1 MKLPVSWLADYV
13 DFDLSPEELAEK
25 LTSSGTEVE
34 SIDVVGGDY
43 EGIVVGEVLR
53 IDPHP
58 SADRLQLCLVS
69 DGSRELPVV
78 CGASNFEI
86 GDKAPFAGVG
96 VELPGGMKIR
106 KARIRGEESEG
117 MLCAED
123 ELGLSDDHAGI
134 MLLPRDIETG
144 TPFAEV
150 IGPPETVLNME
161 VTWNRADCL
170 SIIGMARELAALL
183 GTGLKIPTP
192 ELDESGA
199 HAADGIAVTIEAE
212 DLCPR
217 YTARLLNNVQLA
229 PSPLWMQR
237 RLALCG
243 VRPINNI
250 VDVTNY
256 VMLECGHPLHAFDYS
271 LVEDQKIIVR
281 CAAGGESMATLDGQD
296 RPITGETL
304 LIADARRP
312 VAIAGVMG
320 GAGSEIGE
328 NTSSVLLESASFDP
342 ASIRRTSSQLG
353 LSTESSHR
361 FERGV
366 DPDGVEWASDRAA
379 SLMAQLGGADVA
391 AGIVDVYPGRPVE
404 RKVTVRFDSTRR
416 LLGVDIPN
424 DDMVDILN
432 SLCLTVIDRDE
443 LSCTVLVPTFR
454 RDIEIEADLIEE
466 IARMHGVEQIS
477 ESVPASC
484 VVPGASDMPF
494 QMAKACR
501 ADLVGLG
508 LSETMNYSFVS
519 AQLLDLCGKDDRDS
533 RVVLPNPVSA
543 EHAVMRNSLVPQMV
557 ETLGRNLS
565 RQIHETAF
573 FEMGKVFLK
582 KQSGEIYEED
592 RLCMGFMG
600 PLGRTCLD
608 KRRPV
613 EKEEPFLWL
622 KGALEALILAKG
634 QGEVQFRS
642 VEHPY
647 YETGSSVSISICGRD
662 AGFMG
667 LLRQDIRKKW
677 RMQTPVAV
685 GELALDKVMSAR
697 NVAPELTEISM
708 YPSISRDVAMVVP
721 ESATH
726 ENIVRIMRDS
736 APVELTAVELF
747 DIFRTEGLGQGKK
760 SLAYSLEFRSLDR
773 NLTDEDANK
782 YHETIKTALK
792 KELGAEIRDS

>member
-1 MKLPVSWLADYV
+1 MKLPVSWLAYYV
-13 DFDLSPEELAEK
+13 DFDLSPEEVAEK
-25 LTSSGTEVE
+25 LTFSGTEVE
-34 SIDVVGGDY
+34 SIDVIGGDY
-43 EGIVVGEVLR
+43 KGIVVGEILR

-78 CGASNFEI
+78 CGARNFEI
-86 GDKAPFAGVG
+86 GDKAPLAVVG
-96 VELPGGMKIR
+96 VELPGGMKIK

-123 ELGLSDDHAGI
+123 ELSLSDDHTGI
-134 MLLPRDIETG
+134 MLLPREIKTG
-144 TPFAEV
+144 TPFFEV
-150 IGPPETVLNME
+150 IGPPETVLNLE
-161 VTWNRADCL
+161 VTWNRPDCL

-183 GTGLKIPTP
+183 RTDLKIPTP
-192 ELDESGA
+192 EISESEA
-199 HAADGIAVTIEAE
+199 RTSDGISVTIDAE

-217 YTARLLNNVQLA
+217 YTARLLDNVQLA
-229 PSPLWMQR
+229 PSPMWMQR
-237 RLALCG
+237 RLSLCG

-256 VMLECGHPLHAFDYS
+256 VMLECGHPLHAFDYA
-271 LVEDQKIIVR
+271 LVEDKKIIVR
-281 CAAGGESMATLDGQD
+281 RAVDGESMATLDGQD

-304 LIADARRP
+304 LIADARCP

-320 GAGSEIGE
+320 GAGSEIGG
-328 NTSSVLLESASFDP
+328 NTASVLLESAAFDP

-366 DPDGVEWASDRAA
+366 DPEGVEWASNRAA
-379 SLMAQLGGADVA
+379 SLMAQLGGGDVA
-391 AGIVDVYPGRPVE
+391 AGIVDVYPGCPVE
-404 RKVTVRFDSTRR
+404 RKVVVRFDSTRR
-416 LLGVDIPN
+416 LLGADIS
-424 DDMVDILN
+424 DDCMVDILN
-432 SLCLTVIDRDE
+432 SLCLTVTSRDE
-443 LSCTVLVPTFR
+443 SSCTVLVPTFR

-466 IARMHGVEQIS
+466 IARVYGVAQIN
-477 ESVPASC
+477 ESVPLSH

-519 AQLLDLCGKDDRDS
+519 AQLLDLCCKDDADN

-565 RQIHETAF
+565 RQTHETAF

-582 KQSGEIYEED
+582 KESGEIHEED

-608 KRRPV
+608 KRRPID
-613 EKEEPFLWL
+613 KEEPFFWL
-622 KGALEALILAKG
+622 KGAIEALILARG
-634 QGEVQFRS
+634 QGQVES
-642 VEHPY
+642 AAVEHPY
-647 YETGSSVSISICGRD
+647 YEAGSSVSVSISGCK
-662 AGFMG
+662 AGFIG
-667 LLRQDIRKKW
+667 LLREDIRRKW
-677 RMQTPVAV
+677 RMQTPVAI
-685 GELALDKVMSAR
+685 GELALDTVVSAR
-697 NVAPELTEISM
+697 NTVPELTQISM
-708 YPSISRDVAMVVP
+708 YPSISRDVAMAVP

-726 ENIVRIMRDS
+726 EDITRIMRDS
-736 APVELTAVELF
+736 APAELTAIELF
-747 DIFRTEGLGQGKK
+747 DIFRAEGLGQGKK

-782 YHETIKTALK
+782 YHETIKAALK